1 MKLVKFSALLL
12 VAIVF
17 TQCGKDAAPVSA
29 PAMLPVDAPLI
40 VRINDAE
47 NFTAFSDSV
56 SLPYVQAI
64 DVSSDHGYPR
74 IQCDRTP

>member
-12 VAIVF
+12 VAIAF
-17 TQCGKDAAPVSA
+17 TKCGKDAASVSA

-47 NFTAFSDSV
+47 KFTAFSDSIAQI
-56 SLPYVQAI
+56 SILL
-64 DVSSDHGYPR
+64 SS
-74 IQCDRTP
+74 